1 MRFEW
6 DADKAALNLKKHGVD
21 FRDAVR
27 VFYDV
32 NRIEWYDSAHSD
44 DEDRYNTIGM
54 VREVLFVVYTE
65 RRERTRILFARKA
78 TLREGESAMIVTYHL
93 KPNTPLTPEQIK
105 RLDALKDRPIV
116 FDEDCPEMT
125 EELLRQFKPVHP
137 RGEIS
142 KNLTLPHTLL
152 RKTL

>member
-1 MRFEW
+1 MQFEW
-6 DADKAALNLKKHGVD
+6 EEDKAALNLKKHGVD

-44 DEDRYNTIGM
+44 EEDRYNTIGM

-78 TLREGESAMIVTYHL
+78 TLREGESAMIVIYHL

-125 EELLRQFKPVHP
+125 EEQLRQFKRVHP
-137 RGEIS
+137 RGGIS